1 MAFEQSRDLRSQGS
15 ASKAVITSAQ
25 TQNTHM
31 EGAGTSAD
39 AAATQLATCR
49 AEAGRGASIW
59 GHGINNL
66 LKWVTPRRWS
76 HPENL

>member
-49 AEAGRGASIW
+49 AEAGRGAE
-59 GHGINNL
+59 GVDLRFRKGA
-66 LKWVTPRRWS
+66 RQRG
-76 HPENL
+76 